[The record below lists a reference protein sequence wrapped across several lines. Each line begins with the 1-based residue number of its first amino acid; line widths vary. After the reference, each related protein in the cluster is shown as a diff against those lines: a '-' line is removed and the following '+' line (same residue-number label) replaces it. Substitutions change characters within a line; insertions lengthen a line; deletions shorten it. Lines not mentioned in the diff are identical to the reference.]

1 MTYVRAVGRAF
12 ALAAFG
18 LLSWLDVLLELLTF
32 GLLCLGL
39 VFFLGPAI
47 EWARHRSATARVL
60 AGRWCGVEI
69 EPPYLPE
76 PPEPERERDGWYR
89 DGNTLYKRAF
99 WIRWSR
105 RLTWVMEDPAA
116 QREFMW
122 QLLNPLVTL
131 LLPVFALLGGP
142 MALRGYGHWTR
153 WWLGRR
159 PGAVVKIGALRW
171 VHQRLESLGHQLG
184 IFALSVVLTAFAV
197 WPVALLLVAPPMA
210 APVVRWSRTIANTL
224 RREVGTWTGVRIPT
238 PYLPAPPLPTPRP
251 DGLFQVGQQLYEEP
265 WWPVQLSRTR
275 WVMRDR
281 ATWRDVLAAVVLP
294 PVSALLALPTAVLVF
309 GGFLGLIDLWIWRPI
324 MATWNVTWPWF
335 SIVGLPEPSDTA
347 DALALTPIALAAFLL
362 GLVPTTFLAKQAVR
376 FARLLLGPT
385 EASRLAQR
393 VDRLKQTRTDVTV
406 AQAAELRRIE
416 RDLHDGIQS
425 RLVAMGMKLGAVE
438 ALVDHDPAAA
448 KRLAAE
454 LRSASAEAL
463 TELRVLIRGI
473 HPPVLSE
480 RGLLDA
486 VRAIALDSPLKA
498 EVTGSLPGRVEEP
511 VEACVYFA
519 VSELLGNAAKHG
531 SRRVFVTVS
540 FDDDLLTLVV
550 VDDGPGGADPARGSG
565 LRGIERRL
573 GGFDGR
579 LTLTSPIGGPT
590 SATVEVPCQ
599 LHLGLRPRPGASPPG
614 TPEEGDPRPSSPKTN
629 TSSETA

>member
-12 ALAAFG
+12 ALAAFA
-18 LLSWLDVLLELLTF
+18 LLSWFDVLVELLTF
-32 GLLCLGL
+32 ALLCLGL

-47 EWARHRSATARVL
+47 EWTRHRSTTARAL
-60 AGRWCGVEI
+60 AARWCGVEV
-69 EPPYLPE
+69 ESPYQPE

-116 QREFMW
+116 QREFGW
-122 QLLNPLVTL
+122 QLVNPLLTL
-131 LLPVFALLGGP
+131 LLPVFVLLGGP

-153 WWLGRR
+153 WWIGRR
-159 PGAVVKIGALRW
+159 PGAVAKIGALRW
-171 VHQRLESLGHQLG
+171 VHQRLDSLGHQLG

-197 WPVALLLVAPPMA
+197 WPVALFLVAPPMA
-210 APVVRWSRTIANTL
+210 ARTVRWSRDIANTL
-224 RREVGTWTGVRIPT
+224 RREVGNWTGVRILS
-238 PYLPAPPLPTPRP
+238 PYLPPPPLPTPRP
-251 DGLFQVGQQLYEEP
+251 DGLFQVGNQLYEEP
-265 WWPVQLSRTR
+265 WWPMQLSRTR
-275 WVMRDR
+275 WVLRDR

-294 PVSALLALPTAVLVF
+294 LGSGLLALPTAVLVF
-309 GGFLGLIDLWIWRPI
+309 GGFLGLIGLWIWRPI
-324 MATWNVTWPWF
+324 MAVWNVTWPWF
-335 SIVGLPEPSDTA
+335 FGVPPDTGH
-347 DALALTPIALAAFLL
+347 ALALTPLALGAFLL
-362 GLVPTTFLAKQAVR
+362 GLVPTAFLARHAGKL
-376 FARLLLGPT
+376 ARLLLGPT

-393 VDRLKQTRTDVTV
+393 VERLKQTRTDVTV

-454 LRSASAEAL
+454 LRSSSAEAL

-511 VEACVYFA
+511 VEACAYFA

-531 SRRVFVTVS
+531 SRRATIDVS
-540 FDDDLLTLVV
+540 FADDLLALVV
-550 VDDGPGGADPARGSG
+550 TDDGPGGADPARGSG

-590 SATVEVPCQ
+590 RASVEIPCQ
-599 LHLGLRPRPGASPPG
+599 LD
-614 TPEEGDPRPSSPKTN
+614 PEPSSPKTS

>member
-1 MTYVRAVGRAF
+1 MAYVRAVGRAF
-12 ALAAFG
+12 ALAAFA
-18 LLSWLDVLLELLTF
+18 LLSWFDVLVELVAF
-32 GLLCLGL
+32 ALLCLGL

-47 EWARHRSATARVL
+47 EWARHRSATVRTL
-60 AGRWCGVEI
+60 SGRWCGVEV
-69 EPPYLPE
+69 EPPYRPE
-76 PPEPERERDGWYR
+76 PPAPERERDGWYR

-99 WIRWSR
+99 WISWSR

-116 QREFMW
+116 QREFSW
-122 QLLNPLVTL
+122 QLVNPLVTL

-142 MALRGYGHWTR
+142 VALRGYGHWTR

-159 PGAVVKIGALRW
+159 PGAASKIGALRW
-171 VHQRLESLGHQLG
+171 MHRRLDSLGHQLG
-184 IFALSVVLTAFAV
+184 IFALSLVLTAFAV
-197 WPVALLLVAPPMA
+197 WPVALFLVAPPMA
-210 APVVRWSRTIANTL
+210 ARMVRWSRDIANTL
-224 RREVGTWTGVRIPT
+224 RREVGNWTGVRILS
-238 PYLPAPPLPTPRP
+238 PYLPPPPLPTPRP

-265 WWPVQLSRTR
+265 WWPMQLSRTR
-275 WVMRDR
+275 WVLRDR

-294 PVSALLALPTAVLVF
+294 LGSALLALPTAVLVF
-309 GGFLGLIDLWIWRPI
+309 GGFLGLLDLWIWRPI
-324 MATWNVTWPWF
+324 MATWGVAWPWF

-347 DALALTPIALAAFLL
+347 GALALTPLALAAFFL
-362 GLVPTTFLAKQAVR
+362 GLVPTTFLARRTGEFV
-376 FARLLLGPT
+376 RLLLGPT

-393 VDRLKQTRTDVTV
+393 VERLKQTRSDVTV

-463 TELRVLIRGI
+463 AELRVLIRGI

-486 VRAIALDSPLKA
+486 VRAIALDSPVKA

-511 VEACVYFA
+511 VEACAYFA

-531 SRRVFVTVS
+531 SRRATIAVAFEDGV
-540 FDDDLLTLVV
+540 LTLTVT
-550 VDDGPGGADPARGSG
+550 DDGPGGANPARGSG

-579 LTLTSPIGGPT
+579 LTLTSPTGGPT
-590 SATVEVPCQ
+590 RATVEIPCQ
-599 LHLGLRPRPGASPPG
+599 LDPG
-614 TPEEGDPRPSSPKTN
+614 PSSPKTS